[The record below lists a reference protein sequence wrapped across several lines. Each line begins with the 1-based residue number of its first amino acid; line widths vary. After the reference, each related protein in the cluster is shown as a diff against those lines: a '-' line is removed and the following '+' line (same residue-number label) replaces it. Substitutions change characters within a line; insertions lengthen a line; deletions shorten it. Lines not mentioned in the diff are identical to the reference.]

1 MKRKPRI
8 STIIFIL
15 LMAIGL
21 GVMFYPTACDWHTR
35 WQLSKEIG
43 QYNEKTEGEAE
54 DYSALWEAA
63 EEYNRFLLEKESQ
76 FWVTDEEKERVAA
89 LLNPLGNGMMG
100 RIEIPKINI
109 NLPIYQGTDEQ
120 ELQSGAGYWI
130 GSSLP
135 TGSESAHCVIT
146 AHTGLVK
153 AKLFTDIDQLE
164 EGDLFFLHILD
175 RDIAYEVDQILITEP
190 DEMEELYVVQGQDYV
205 TLYTCYP
212 YGVNTQRLLVRGK
225 RTQPDDTAEQKFCW
239 LDLRNK
245 EYGIPLL
252 IAMGLLLLMFLL
264 VIRKILK
271 HRKRKKQG
279 NCEGK

>member
-1 MKRKPRI
+1 
-8 STIIFIL
+8 
-15 LMAIGL
+15 MAIGL

-135 TGSESAHCVIT
+135 TGGESAHCVIT

-175 RDIAYEVDQILITEP
+175 RDMAYEVDQILITEP

-225 RTQPDDTAEQKFCW
+225 RTQPDDTAEQKLCW